1 MICEMKFLAN
11 QDNTLW
17 EEEEEKTRAA
27 VPHLLKVLLKLRAQD
42 FDPSAVS
49 IMRVLLSGLSEANA
63 TVFGTKDFASV
74 TAMFAGAE
82 RDGLGEVS
90 PDLQSRADAVYE
102 QYLSMKTPSTVA
114 GEGAAAAAEE
124 EEEVEKEKENEEEEE
139 VAETKTKER
148 VAEPQ
153 SPVRRVLRSRNVVS

>member
-1 MICEMKFLAN
+1 M
-11 QDNTLW
+11 
-17 EEEEEKTRAA
+17 RA
-27 VPHLLKVLLKLRAQD
+27 
-42 FDPSAVS
+42 
-49 IMRVLLSGLSEANA
+49 LLSGLSEANA

-114 GEGAAAAAEE
+114 GEGAAAAVEEE
-124 EEEVEKEKENEEEEE
+124 EEEVEKENEEEEE